1 MAGDAGWAVC
11 EKDKLLMEGYT
22 LYGVRVSG
30 FCRGKKVHAG

>member
-1 MAGDAGWAVC
+1 MAGNAGSADC

-30 FCRGKKVHAG
+30 F